1 LGAASY
7 GVRVIGDFEG
17 AAARSA
23 RMVMQLGG
31 LIDKLKAGPCQFEA
45 LRDLCYGAADVL
57 QGDVASWRL
66 VVESRELEMPG

>member
-7 GVRVIGDFEG
+7 GVRVIGDFDS

-23 RMVMQLGG
+23 RMVMQLEG
-31 LIDKLKAGPCQFEA
+31 LIGKLKLIPCQLDT
-45 LRDLCYGAADVL
+45 LREICHRAADVL

-66 VVESRELEMPG
+66 VVENRELEMP